1 MPEIKHT
8 FTAGRMNKDLDE
20 RLVPN
25 GEYRDALNI
34 QVRTS
39 DGGEAGTVQNILG
52 NSLTT
57 AAGQL
62 ANELSENAKAVG
74 SVVDE
79 KNDAVYFLIASP
91 NPVIDGST
99 TISTTKIYKDIIV
112 EQRSNG
118 AVVPVA
124 VDIHTITETYA
135 LASSPDPATPF
146 TQMTVVMDAPY
157 RVGME
162 VLALD
167 YNTSP
172 STNLL
177 APGTKV
183 KDIDGTT
190 VTLDRE
196 QSTDLSNADVF
207 VWRAEKA
214 LGFDPDTLITGINV
228 IEDFMFWTDD
238 RTEPKKINIARCKDG
253 TPDFDTHTKLK
264 LEQNNGSYVE
274 ASEYESGNPSD
285 LLEEH
290 ITVIRKAPLAA
301 PTLIMSTSDRVG
313 NTNWVLNFTAGSG
326 SDSYITP
333 ASGDFSTVVV
343 GDDMVFNL
351 GDPSIDFRVGDVLTL
366 TCTSPI
372 DVNNVPVLKVKIHE
386 KNALIITCTVLSIS
400 AGIGAD
406 ESEWRAELQQDA
418 PMFELKFPRFGYR
431 YKYEDNEY
439 STFSPW
445 SEIAFLPSTYDFE
458 PKKGYNLG
466 MVNGLRDLKIK
477 DFLVDTSI
485 RPDDI
490 KSIDILMKSTDSP
503 TVYVVKSINR
513 ETDPEWNQ
521 LIGVGGQVVVE
532 SEMIHKA
539 VASNQILRAWDN
551 VPRYA
556 KAQELTGNRLLFAN
570 YVQGYDMPITV
581 GVSQSLISKPVQE
594 LLEPEKSAKS
604 LRTYKFGV
612 VFGDK
617 YGRETPVMA
626 AGSRYVPAIKGGLE
640 EISSDVYVSKDV
652 AHNVNTFKLQ
662 QSWTTPE
669 TSFVPPEWIDYAR
682 YYVKETSSEYY
693 NLIMNQW
700 YDASDGNVWISFQSA
715 DRNKIDEDSYLILKS
730 ENGSNALVE
739 EEGRYKVLA
748 ISNEA
753 PEFVKTDRRI
763 MGRIKVDDIDATENA
778 SHEPVNLM
786 VGTEFDIS
794 TYDWNNFLGNN
805 NFSGTP
811 KVRLIGTE
819 GGNEVRTE
827 WVTITRLTAPVSGG
841 TVGSISIQRSF
852 GDGANMPSFF
862 VANGYI
868 ADLATAAGAITY
880 HFEIMDAVPENKP
893 EFDGRFFVKIARD
906 VTLENKVLVPSSA
919 DVEYTVKSTY
929 YTAYID
935 AHNATHQSTGQETYP
950 APQAA
955 YASALFGQF
964 TPSEINSDKFGTCD
978 KRSETKNFWTE
989 WAEEIATAGTA
1000 TMFIDEAQA
1009 AFRGTVD
1016 GFTMNHITQGY
1027 GGLSFT
1033 PAAKSGTLDRL
1044 MFGTRETGWGVNA
1057 GFRTKMSSIGT
1068 MFRFRLDPNQIV
1080 YRVTSSG
1087 GWSNGVANYHK
1098 NNFLGISNCNLPC
1111 DQDEAACV
1119 RSMFHFT
1126 FKRINQTT
1134 NTLTNEGVN
1143 TADWDPRGE
1152 LKHDGRGEMA
1162 IDIVER
1168 VLSEEVETT
1177 VSNLA
1182 GVFETEPKE
1191 NIELD
1196 IYYEASAS
1204 IPVRLKESTIALF
1217 APYDS
1222 ALDSIVRSYIPV
1234 AVNASGVRV
1243 RATEGENVIRLMV
1256 TAQAETNYTSLLRGD
1271 KITLQQPGGLKVTAV
1286 VEDHVALSNTVV
1298 TTPSVSYSTSSVTD
1312 DSNTLDV
1319 SSSSG
1324 ISVGDLI
1331 YGSNV
1336 TPGTTVTNIAS
1347 NTLTIS
1353 ANPTDDGTG
1362 EVWEF
1367 VTPTEYYS
1375 LVADVWEQPVEV
1387 PWHNCYTFGNG
1398 VESNRIRDDFNA
1410 KTIDNGVAVSTT
1422 LLDYGEE
1429 RRQAGLIYSG
1439 IYNSGSGVNELNE
1452 FNLAEKITKDINPSY
1467 GSIQAL
1473 KTRDSDVVT
1482 FTEDKV
1488 LKILAN
1494 KDALYNADGNVNLTA
1509 TDRVLGQAVPF
1520 VGDYGIS
1527 RNPESLQQDEFRMYF
1542 TDRARGAVLRL
1553 SRDGITPISNV
1564 GMKDWFRDNIMDSKN
1579 LVGTYDNIN
1588 GEYNLSI
1595 RQWPGSALAST
1606 TATFNEGGKGWVS
1619 FKSFVAD
1626 AGGTVGGTYF
1636 TANDDARIWKHYDAT
1651 VNRNSFYGAATANST
1666 VSVLLNDMPGS
1677 VKGFKTLNYEG
1688 TQAKVDAFTQV
1699 SPVDA
1704 AGNTLSNITDG
1715 EFYNLTAK
1723 TGWHATSVTTNLETG
1738 EVDEFINK
1746 EGKWFNKITGEATTL
1761 ANLDP
1766 SEFSVQGIGLVA
1778 AVTANGS
1785 FAQEYTLTIQDL
1797 D

>member
-8 FTAGRMNKDLDE
+8 FLAGKMNKDLDE

-25 GEYRDALNI
+25 GEYRDAMNI
-34 QVRTS
+34 QVKTS

-57 AAGQL
+57 NAGLL

-79 KNDAVYFLIASP
+79 KNDAMYFLIASP

-99 TISTTKIYKDIIV
+99 TISTTKIYKDIIL

-118 AVVPVA
+118 TVVPVA

-135 LASSPDPATPF
+135 QASSPTPTPPF
-146 TQMTVVMDAPY
+146 TQMTVTMDAPY

-177 APGTKV
+177 APGTKI
-183 KDIDGTT
+183 KAISGTT

-196 QSTDLSNADVF
+196 QSTALSAADVF

-264 LEQNNGSYVE
+264 LEQNNASYVE

-290 ITVIRKAPLAA
+290 ITVIRKAPLTA
-301 PTLIMSTSDRVG
+301 PTLVMATSANAG
-313 NTNWVLNFTAGSG
+313 NTELVLN
-326 SDSYITP
+326 DSLFITP
-333 ASGDFSTVVV
+333 STGNLSTVAV
-343 GDDMVFNL
+343 GDDIIINV
-351 GDPSIDFRVGDVLTL
+351 GDPSVSFGVDDIIIL
-366 TCTSPI
+366 TCSNPNDYNNI
-372 DVNNVPVLKVKIHE
+372 PVVNIKVDART
-386 KNALIITCTVLSIS
+386 NLVITCTVLSIS
-400 AGIGAD
+400 FGIGSA
-406 ESEWRAELQQDA
+406 ENTWIAELQQPA
-418 PMFELKFPRFGYR
+418 AMFELKFPRFGYR

-439 STFSPW
+439 SSFSPW

-466 MVNGLRDLKIK
+466 MVNGLRDLSIK
-477 DFLVDTSI
+477 DFLVDVSI

-503 TVYVVKSINR
+503 LVYVVKSIHR

-521 LIGVGGQVVVE
+521 LIGIAGQVQIK

-556 KAQELTGNRLLFAN
+556 KAQELTGNRLLFGN
-570 YVQGYDMPITV
+570 YVQGYNMPITV

-594 LLEPEKSAKS
+594 LLEPQKSAKS

-626 AGSRYVPAIKGGLE
+626 AGGRYATSVKGVLEEVPA
-640 EISSDVYVSKDV
+640 DVHIPKRLAD
-652 AHNVNTFKLQ
+652 NVNTFKLQ

-669 TSFVPPEWIDYAR
+669 SSFSPPEWVDYAR

-693 NLIMNQW
+693 NLVMQRW
-700 YDASDGNVWISFQSA
+700 YDAEDGNAWISFQSA
-715 DRNKIDEDSYLILKS
+715 DRNKIDEDSYLVLKS
-730 ENGSNALVE
+730 ENGSSSLVE
-739 EEGRYKVLA
+739 EEARYKVLA

-753 PEFVKTDRRI
+753 PEFVKTDMRV
-763 MGRIKVDDIDATENA
+763 MGRIKVASEDVVESGDDY
-778 SHEPVNLM
+778 EPTSLM
-786 VGTEFDIS
+786 NSVKFDIS
-794 TYDWNNFLGNN
+794 NASWNNFLGRN

-811 KVRLIGTE
+811 KARLIGYD
-819 GGNEVRTE
+819 GLNELKTE
-827 WVTITRLTAPVSGG
+827 WVTITRLTAPDEG
-841 TVGSISIQRSF
+841 TSGSITIKNAF
-852 GDGANMPSFF
+852 GAGASMPTFF
-862 VANGYI
+862 VANGYSVN
-868 ADLATAAGAITY
+868 LATAANTILY
-880 HFEIMDAVPENKP
+880 DFEIMDSVPENKP
-893 EFDGRFFVKIARD
+893 EFDGRFFVKIDRD
-906 VTLENKVLVPSSA
+906 ITLENKVLIPSTA
-919 DVEYTVKSTY
+919 DVEYAVTSTY

-935 AHNATHQSTGQETYP
+935 AHNAVNQATTGPEKDFSSTLLNNF
-950 APQAA
+950 
-955 YASALFGQF
+955 SAG
-964 TPSEINSDKFGTCD
+964 EINADEFGTCPRRTD
-978 KRSETKNFWTE
+978 TKKFWDA
-989 WAEEIATAGTA
+989 WYGTHQA
-1000 TMFIDEAQA
+1000 SMFIDEAQA
-1009 AFRGTVD
+1009 AFRGTTD

-1027 GGLSFT
+1027 GGLSST
-1033 PAAKSGTLDRL
+1033 GGATNATLDRL
-1044 MFGTRETGWGVNA
+1044 MFGTRSNGWGENA

-1068 MFRFRLDPNQIV
+1068 MFRFRNDPNQTI
-1080 YRVTSSG
+1080 YRVTQSG
-1087 GWSNGVANYHK
+1087 GWSNGVRNYH
-1098 NNFLGISNCNLPC
+1098 NNVITCNPC
-1111 DQDEAACV
+1111 NQTEEGCS

-1126 FKRINQTT
+1126 FRRIDQTS
-1134 NTLTNEGVN
+1134 NTLTTEGIQI
-1143 TADWDPRGE
+1143 TDWDPRGQ
-1152 LKHDGRGEMA
+1152 LQHDGAGKMA
-1162 IDIVER
+1162 IDIIER
-1168 VLSEEVETT
+1168 LESDTFDRT
-1177 VSNLA
+1177 ISNLA

-1191 NIELD
+1191 NVELD
-1196 IYYEASAS
+1196 VYYEASAS

-1222 ALDSIVRSYIPV
+1222 ALDSIVRSYVPV

-1256 TAQAETNYTSLLRGD
+1256 TAQAEAQYKSLTVGD
-1271 KITLQQPGGLKVTAV
+1271 KITLLQPSGLKVTAIIENNVRLSGGV
-1286 VEDHVALSNTVV
+1286 VVAAETVQQNV
-1298 TTPSVSYSTSSVTD
+1298 IGSPSVTSNLITMTSLTGIAVGDFLVHDSYST
-1312 DSNTLDV
+1312 
-1319 SSSSG
+1319 
-1324 ISVGDLI
+1324 
-1331 YGSNV
+1331 
-1336 TPGTTVTNIAS
+1336 GTTVTALNAPSS
-1347 NTLTIS
+1347 NVITLS
-1353 ANPTDDGTG
+1353 ANPIGTTG
-1362 EVWEF
+1362 GTTTF
-1367 VTPTEYYS
+1367 VHPTEYYS

-1410 KTIDNGVAVSTT
+1410 KTIDNGVTVSTT

-1439 IYNSGSGVNELNE
+1439 IYNSGSGINELNE
-1452 FNLAEKITKDINPSY
+1452 FNMAEKITKDINPSY

-1473 KTRDSDVVT
+1473 KTRDSDVVA

-1488 LKILAN
+1488 LRILAN

-1527 RNPESLQQDEFRMYF
+1527 TNPESLQQDEFRMYF

-1553 SRDGITPISNV
+1553 SRDGITPISNA
-1564 GMKDWFRDNIMDSKN
+1564 GMRDWFRDNITGSKN

-1588 GEYNLSI
+1588 GEYNLSV

-1606 TATFNEGGKGWVS
+1606 TVTFNEAGKGWVS
-1619 FKSFVAD
+1619 FKSFIAD
-1626 AGGTVGGTYF
+1626 AGGTVSGTYF
-1636 TANDDARIWKHYDAT
+1636 TANDDARIWRHYDAA
-1651 VNRNSFYGAATANST
+1651 VDRNSFYGVATANST
-1666 VSVLLNDMPGS
+1666 VSVLLNDIPGS
-1677 VKGFKTLNYEG
+1677 VKSFKTLNYEG
-1688 TQAKVDAFTQV
+1688 TQSKIDAFVQASTA
-1699 SPVDA
+1699 DA
-1704 AGNTLSNITDG
+1704 AGNTLSNMTDG

-1723 TGWHATSVTTNLETG
+1723 KGWHATSVTTNLETG
-1738 EVDEFINK
+1738 EVAEFIDK
-1746 EGKWFNKITGEATTL
+1746 EGKWFNKITGETTTL
-1761 ANLDP
+1761 ANLDT
-1766 SEFSVQGIGLVA
+1766 SEFSVQGMGLVA
-1778 AVTANGS
+1778 AVTANGN